1 MALWTQ
7 MLEASQRRDER
18 IISNVQTMQV
28 LCCVCKREGEGGEG
42 EREKERERA
51 RARH

>member
-1 MALWTQ
+1 MHMQGNPLTQQHLLRQKVVQLWTQ

-28 LCCVCKREGEGGEG
+28 E
-42 EREKERERA
+42 
-51 RARH
+51 